1 MKVTLNKVYPM
12 DGTVDAGWHC
22 LQDIEMVASCMP
34 GAEITEK
41 TDEEN
46 FKGKVKVKLG
56 PVVMAFNG
64 DIVVESIDAAERK
77 IHLIASGK
85 DSKGTSSAT
94 MDLTAQIRSSESPH
108 SFELIGDADVIVNG
122 KLANF
127 GGRMMTQVAD
137 QILGQFADNFSKKL
151 IVPDENEGP
160 EAGAA
165 SSDLSQAADDVPNEI
180 NGFSIVWNV
189 LVGFF
194 RSFFTKAS

>member
-1 MKVTLNKVYPM
+1 MI
-12 DGTVDAGWHC
+12 GSVDTGWQC
-22 LQDIEMVASCMP
+22 LQDIETVASCMP

-41 TDEEN
+41 VDEEN

-64 DIVVESIDAAERK
+64 DIAVKSIDAGEKK

-94 MDLTAQIRSSESPH
+94 MDLTALIRPSES
-108 SFELIGDADVIVNG
+108 SGFELLGDADVTVNG

-137 QILGQFADNFSKKL
+137 QILNQFAENFAKKL
-151 IVPDENEGP
+151 NVSDTNGDAGPGVSGSEPESEPTPAVNET
-160 EAGAA
+160 
-165 SSDLSQAADDVPNEI
+165 SNEI

-189 LVGFF
+189 MIGFF
-194 RSFFTKAS
+194 KSFFTKST

>member
-1 MKVTLNKVYPM
+1 MI
-12 DGTVDAGWHC
+12 GSVDTGWQC
-22 LQDIEMVASCMP
+22 LQDIETVASCMP

-41 TDEEN
+41 VDEEN

-64 DIVVESIDAAERK
+64 DIAVKSIDAGEKK

-94 MDLTAQIRSSESPH
+94 MDLTALIRPSES
-108 SFELIGDADVIVNG
+108 SGFELLGDADVTVNG

-137 QILGQFADNFSKKL
+137 QILNQFAENFAKKL
-151 IVPDENEGP
+151 NVSDTNGDAGPGVSDSELEPKSEPTPAVNET
-160 EAGAA
+160 
-165 SSDLSQAADDVPNEI
+165 SNEI

-189 LVGFF
+189 MIGFF
-194 RSFFTKAS
+194 KSFFTKST